1 MSVQVGVR
9 VRPFN
14 AREKKHESECIISMP
29 GENQTRI
36 KDEKGKEKI
45 YTFDH
50 SFWSHDGYKILDDG
64 YLSPVDEKYAD
75 QKLIFDK
82 VGKQVL
88 DNAWQG
94 YHCCLFAYGQTGS
107 GKSYSMVGYGANKGI
122 VPISCDQ
129 IFKRIEMNKEKDKIY
144 EVQVSMLEI
153 YNEKVQDLLIPAN
166 KRPSSG
172 LRIRESK
179 VMGIFVEGLTKYPVT
194 SFEEINKKMD
204 EGYNNRT
211 IGSTLMN
218 ATSSRAHTIVTIEFR
233 QITVFAKKKS
243 EKLSMINLVDLAGS
257 ERTGLTG
264 ATGDRLKEG
273 CNINKSL
280 LILGNVINCLA
291 DKAIGKNKNMLPP
304 YRDSALTRILQN
316 ALGGNSKT
324 IMICALSPASINYE
338 ETLSTLR
345 YADRAKK
352 IQNKAVVNESEH
364 DKMVRLLK
372 EENGSLKKMIEDL
385 QKKLMG
391 NEGQLGTEDQEA
403 YNELKEQYEANQ
415 LAMSD
420 MQKTFEEKLEEAK
433 KHEKEH
439 IGQDVDITKPHL
451 VVLDEDAQLSHK
463 LKYSLANLPV
473 YVGRK
478 HGNPTPQIT
487 LLGIGVKQ
495 NHAVFEKIGDDVIL
509 KPNDEGSEE
518 YIFINGKNIGKSGQI
533 VHNKDRIVFGTNTI
547 FLFMKSSNGED
558 IFNIDWETCQIEI
571 QSEFEA
577 ASKRQIEE
585 IEKKKQE
592 ELNLLKKDLEEEY
605 NKKKIEMQEQLK
617 KQVEEYQTQIKELSE
632 NAEKQKIEQERLIQE
647 KKLKEKLEQLEEE
660 KARKRRE
667 FEIKEKNELMKLNNN
682 NSTMKKEKLE
692 KNLMNILKKITKIK
706 IIITE
711 FKRNI
716 NIEAILQKNYMDKE
730 EINSSPNILI
740 KLENYEEGTIYYW
753 NPETFHNRYDLTR
766 ELFDKY
772 MDEDLDIN
780 SITKEDDP
788 LWDEP
793 DESLLGY
800 AFYKLEPIVYLISN
814 KTELS
819 IINPFTGKLM
829 GLIEVDIIPHDEN
842 NNEYDEVPE
851 SPYQLV
857 GQSLLYKVVIVSVK
871 NLPNNFCKNLR
882 IEYQSFYDRSINYTK
897 IYNQN
902 ENKKCEFNIGEEFEH
917 KIDYMTKEDVEF
929 LEKENVKFKI
939 YAYENVEK
947 KGKIKIEQKK
957 TQVNQESNK
966 KNKNKEEE
974 KINIIDNY
982 IENQNNEPDEPTEYI
997 KKDEGEMKIMENY
1010 YGKDNKNNNKNKH
1023 NDKPRGRSGSQ
1034 KFRKINN
1041 MVKDKD
1047 CSIY

>member
-14 AREKKHESECIISMP
+14 AREKKKESECIISMP

-50 SFWSHDGYKILDDG
+50 SFWSHDGYKTLDDG
-64 YLSPVDEKYAD
+64 YLAPVDEKYAD
-75 QKLIFDK
+75 QKMIFDT

-122 VPISCDQ
+122 VPISCDE
-129 IFKRIEMNKEKDKIY
+129 IFKRIEQNKEKDKIY

-153 YNEKVQDLLIPAN
+153 YNEKVQDLLIPPN

-391 NEGQLGTEDQEA
+391 GEGEMGSEEQEA

-415 LAMSD
+415 LAMND

-433 KHEKEH
+433 KHEKEY
-439 IGQDVDITKPHL
+439 IGENVDISKPHL

-463 LKYSLANLPV
+463 LKYSLADLPV

-495 NHAVFEKIGDDVIL
+495 NHAVFEKQGDNIIL
-509 KPNDEGSEE
+509 KPNDIDAEE
-518 YIFINGKNIGKSGQI
+518 YIFINGKNISKEGQI

-558 IFNIDWETCQIEI
+558 IYSIDWETCQIEI
-571 QSEFEA
+571 QTEFEA

-585 IEKKKQE
+585 NEKRKQE
-592 ELNLLKKDLEEEY
+592 QLSLLKKNFEEEY
-605 NKKKIEMQEQLK
+605 NKKKIEMQEQVK
-617 KQVEEYQTQIKELSE
+617 KQVEEYQTQLKELNE

-660 KARKRRE
+660 KARKKRE
-667 FEIKEKNELMKLNNN
+667 FEIREKNEMMKIAQAKNDNNYAQK
-682 NSTMKKEKLE
+682 MEKME
-692 KNLMNILKKITKIK
+692 KSLMNILKKLTKIK
-706 IIITE
+706 IIIAE

-716 NIEAILQKNYMDKE
+716 NIEVILQKNFMDPS
-730 EINSSPNILI
+730 EINSVPII
-740 KLENYEEGTIYYW
+740 IIRVENYEEGTVYYW
-753 NPETFHNRYDLTR
+753 NPETFHNRFDLIR

-772 MDEDLDIN
+772 MDEDFDLN
-780 SITKEDDP
+780 SLPKEDDP

-793 DESLLGY
+793 EDALLGY
-800 AFYKLEPIVYLISN
+800 AFYKLEPVAYLMSN

-819 IINPFTGKLM
+819 IINPHTGKLM
-829 GLIEVDIIPHDEN
+829 GYVEIDIIPHDIN
-842 NNEYDEVPE
+842 NFEFDEVPE
-851 SPYQLV
+851 SPNELI
-857 GQSLLYKVVIVSVK
+857 GQSLYYKVVIHNVK
-871 NLPNNFCKNLR
+871 KLLNNFCKNLR
-882 IEYQSFYDRSINYTK
+882 IEYQSFYDKSINYTK

-902 ENKKCEFNIGEEFEH
+902 ENKKTEFDIEEEFEH
-917 KIDYMTKEDVEF
+917 KIDYLTKEDIEY
-929 LEKENVKFKI
+929 LEKENVKFRI
-939 YAYENVEK
+939 YAYEDVEK
-947 KGKIKIEQKK
+947 KGRIK
-957 TQVNQESNK
+957 V
-966 KNKNKEEE
+966 EE
-974 KINIIDNY
+974 KRENVNKDNSQNVKKE
-982 IENQNNEPDEPTEYI
+982 IKRTQKENEKIEPDEPTEYI
-997 KKDEGEMKIMENY
+997 QKDGDIKQFNV
-1010 YGKDNKNNNKNKH
+1010 NKNNNN
-1023 NDKPRGRSGSQ
+1023 NTNNYNQQRGRSGSQ
-1034 KFRKINN
+1034 KFRKLKNLAQE
-1041 MVKDKD
+1041 D
-1047 CSIY
+1047 CSIF